1 MQVRI
6 LPGLLQFD
14 QAVATGPKKL
24 KMAKA
29 SKKESNQSSGG
40 QTGAIGGVTT
50 LIPRSIQF
58 LREAWYE
65 LAKVHFPTRKETYQA
80 TAVVLAVVMIS
91 ALFLGLVDFA
101 LSWVMQQFMGTA

>member
-6 LPGLLQFD
+6 LPGLLQLD
-14 QAVATGPKKL
+14 QAVATGPKKF

-29 SKKESNQSSGG
+29 SKKESNQTSGG
-40 QTGAIGGVTT
+40 QAGGLGGVTT
-50 LIPRSIQF
+50 LVPRSIQF

-91 ALFLGLVDFA
+91 ALFLGSVDFL